1 VTANNGGAART
12 LWMTKNLSVGCN
24 TDGTINSLSL
34 SSSDSNV
41 SSYTT
46 PTTSGHSNTYT
57 DGKIVCSDNANSG
70 AWYNYVAASAGTI
83 NTNGDNSTT
92 ASSSVCPKGWALP
105 SHSQISAAAS
115 NKTAFSPVTGGYY
128 NGGTLHNTGLGYWW
142 SSYAYGGTLRWNL
155 RYNGSYLY
163 TGYDSRYIGYYVRCV
178 RS

>member
-46 PTTSGHSNTYT
+46 PTASGHSNTYT
-57 DGKIVCSDNANSG
+57 DGKIVCSNNANYG
-70 AWYNYVAASAGTI
+70 AWYNYAAASAGTV
-83 NTNGDNSTT
+83 NTSDNSTT

-128 NGGTLHNTGLGYWW
+128 LGGTLSTTGYGRWWSNHAPGGTNRWYLGY
-142 SSYAYGGTLRWNL
+142 T
-155 RYNGSYLY
+155 GSYLY
-163 TGYDSRYIGYYVRCV
+163 TEYNSRYHGFYVRCV
-178 RS
+178 RTS